1 MKFYSDLPMDM
12 LVHPTTKDLVLKE
25 DELAVRQSIR
35 NLININLGDKPFHS
49 EIGMNLRAL
58 LFENFS
64 PVLLAGVKRNL
75 SEVLAVW
82 EPRVEILGIEFNPM
96 QDEGSLYMTLL
107 FKLKNGTNQIKL
119 DMYLERVR

>member
-1 MKFYSDLPMDM
+1 MKYYSDLPMDM

-49 EIGMNLRAL
+49 EIGMNLKAL

-75 SEVLAVW
+75 TEVLQVW
-82 EPRVEILGIEFNPM
+82 EPRAEILGIDFNPM
-96 QDEGSLYMTLL
+96 QDEGALMMTLY
-107 FKLKNGTNQIKL
+107 FKLRNANNQIKL
-119 DMYLERVR
+119 DLYLERVR

>member
-1 MKFYSDLPMDM
+1 MKFYSDIPMDM

-25 DELAVRQSIR
+25 DELAVRQAIR

-75 SEVLAVW
+75 SEILAVW
-82 EPRVEILGIEFNPM
+82 EPRAEILGIEFNPM
-96 QDEGSLYMTLL
+96 QDEGALYMTLF